1 MKLSNR
7 HITQPLSLQSQRIR
21 RATHK
26 FWISPITALRSS
38 LAVVARHAATFA
50 FLLCVA
56 FPVAAQTAA
65 PSKFIQTFLVYYG
78 GGPTLVASDAPKLA
92 KFDLLDIDRF
102 RYNQLTPGTW
112 SA

>member
-1 MKLSNR
+1 MKLWSR
-7 HITQPLSLQSQRIR
+7 YVMQPLSLRLRRVFRAGSQSR
-21 RATHK
+21 
-26 FWISPITALRSS
+26 SCSITAACALRVG
-38 LAVVARHAATFA
+38 AFA
-50 FLLCVA
+50 LFLCAA